1 MPIWLSRLVIWR
13 LLVSPVV
20 FPQDSLSDQRAASFP
35 VLLINPTWVIKLE
48 MGRWSLVKVLRLF
61 PDCCSE
67 KVQSLKVRPYQWNRM
82 VICSYSSNK
91 HPNESHNWLIS
102 VPTQNEKFSLKQLC
116 LHSKNNSPHMKV
128 FMFTLWHNSPGEN
141 RPVASFQVPLLNQL
155 SGSIQW
161 ISFLWTPQS

>member
-13 LLVSPVV
+13 LLVSPVF

-67 KVQSLKVRPYQWNRM
+67 KVQSLKVRPHQWNRM

-91 HPNESHNWLIS
+91 LPNDSHNWLIS
-102 VPTQNEKFSLKQLC
+102 VPTQNEKFCLKQLC

-128 FMFTLWHNSPGEN
+128 LMFTLWHNSPGEN

>member
-1 MPIWLSRLVIWR
+1 M
-13 LLVSPVV
+13 
-20 FPQDSLSDQRAASFP
+20 
-35 VLLINPTWVIKLE
+35 
-48 MGRWSLVKVLRLF
+48 KVLRLF

-91 HPNESHNWLIS
+91 HPNDSHNWLIS

-128 FMFTLWHNSPGEN
+128 FVYPMTQLTRGKQTSGFLSSTSSEPVLWINSVDLFSVDSSKLARLSSLSVTMAPGIHMAKFTS
-141 RPVASFQVPLLNQL
+141 SY
-155 SGSIQW
+155 
-161 ISFLWTPQS
+161 

>member
-13 LLVSPVV
+13 LLVSPVF

-82 VICSYSSNK
+82 VICSYRSNK
-91 HPNESHNWLIS
+91 HPNDSHNWLIS